1 MCLRKEGR
9 EPLWTRVSWVIVH
22 ALKLLVGVGWLAAQM
37 LHRHQLWS
45 VSASSW
51 FLVPSF
57 LLTFPFFSSLLRLGW
72 SLAIPGSDPPPRSSP
87 GDPPAPRPP
96 PVALNSGDLCP
107 PG

>member
-1 MCLRKEGR
+1 MCLRKEGG

-22 ALKLLVGVGWLAAQM
+22 TLKLLVGVGWLATQM

-57 LLTFPFFSSLLRLGW
+57 LLTFPFLFLSPPLG
-72 SLAIPGSDPPPRSSP
+72 LVPGLSGKR
-87 GDPPAPRPP
+87 PPAAQQPR
-96 PVALNSGDLCP
+96 
-107 PG
+107 